1 MRVVLQTWHLC
12 HRAEQNVAGWWRLSV
27 MSTRCVPCARWPAQ
41 GLRACSQQ
49 GAALRERPGR
59 AGLPHQPPAHGVPC
73 WPHLTSRPGMDPHLE
88 LPPGSRP
95 RSTWDPGTAQAEPQR
110 KKRSAPQ
117 TEDDVLTSS
126 VPAPTGHG
134 QNGVLTY
141 KGLETQQLCNLVPVA
156 DARGGAGCSQRG
168 ASVSG

>member
-1 MRVVLQTWHLC
+1 MVAAERYEYSLCSVCQVACPGSQSLQ
-12 HRAEQNVAGWWRLSV
+12 
-27 MSTRCVPCARWPAQ
+27 PAR
-41 GLRACSQQ
+41 RSSE
-49 GAALRERPGR
+49 GAPGR

-126 VPAPTGHG
+126 VPAPTGYG

-168 ASVSG
+168 AFVSG